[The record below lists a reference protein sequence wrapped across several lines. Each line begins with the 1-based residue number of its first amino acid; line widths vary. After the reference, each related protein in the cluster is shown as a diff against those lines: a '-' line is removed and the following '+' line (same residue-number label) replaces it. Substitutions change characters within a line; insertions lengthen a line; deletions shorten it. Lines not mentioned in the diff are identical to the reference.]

1 MARVCY
7 PDHIKHIHGLVN
19 RKEGK
24 VIFKNYS
31 PTGLNFLSPRPD
43 YKDNP
48 TAEQMAMRQT
58 FKQAAAQVKS
68 IMADVDRVATYKEAF
83 KNQSKYATIR
93 GFIFATVYASL

>member
-31 PTGLNFLSPRPD
+31 PTGLNFLSARPE

-48 TAEQMAMRQT
+48 TAEQTAMRQK
-58 FKQAAAQVKS
+58 FKQASARVQA
-68 IMADVDRVATYKEAF
+68 IMIDADQLATYKEAF
-83 KNQSKYATIR
+83 KNQSKYATLR